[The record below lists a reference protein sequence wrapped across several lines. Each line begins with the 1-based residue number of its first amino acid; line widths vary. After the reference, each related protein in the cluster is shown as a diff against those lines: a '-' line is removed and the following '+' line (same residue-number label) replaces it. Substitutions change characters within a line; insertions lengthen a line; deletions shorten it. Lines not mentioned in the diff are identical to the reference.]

1 MTVLTD
7 KQIFDAIRERR
18 GKALSQVDV
27 DAINAVLYP
36 AGGRVVSKKGL
47 DLIKSFEG
55 LSLKAYPD
63 PATGGEPVTIGY
75 GHTGGVKLGAVWT
88 QAQADNALAD
98 DVSHFADGVSS
109 LIGSV
114 PTTQGQFDAMVAFSY
129 NVGLGNFGSSTLLKK
144 HKAGD
149 YAGAVAEFGKWVNA
163 AGKVM
168 AGLTRRRAAE
178 AALYRGQA

>member
-1 MTVLTD
+1 MTSLKDIQKFVGVPADGIIGPQTLS
-7 KQIFDAIRERR
+7 AIAR
-18 GKALSQVDV
+18 ALGM
-27 DAINAVLYP
+27 
-36 AGGRVVSKKGL
+36 AGGMTVSKKGM

-63 PATGGEPVTIGY
+63 PGSGGDPWTIGY
-75 GHTGGVKLGAVWT
+75 GATGPGIAKGLVWT
-88 QAQADNALAD
+88 EAQANNRLAD
-98 DVSHFADGVSS
+98 DVSRFADGVSS
-109 LIGSV
+109 LIGSA
-114 PTTQGQFDAMVAFSY
+114 PTTQGQFDAMVSLAF

-149 YAGAVAEFGKWVNA
+149 HAGAAAEFARWNRA

-178 AALYRGQA
+178 AAMYRGEA